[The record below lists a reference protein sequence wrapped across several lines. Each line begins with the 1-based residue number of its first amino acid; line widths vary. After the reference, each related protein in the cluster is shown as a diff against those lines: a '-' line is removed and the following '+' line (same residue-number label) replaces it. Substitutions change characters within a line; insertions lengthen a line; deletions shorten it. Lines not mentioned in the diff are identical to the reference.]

1 MLNNVTLL
9 DGEYKFRSNEAWAL
23 NYGDTGADGTLDD
36 GGDNIISVAGTYSFV
51 LDFTDPD
58 NPTYTIN

>member
-1 MLNNVTLL
+1 LSEKVHFYLTTYN
-9 DGEYKFRSNEAWAL
+9 
-23 NYGDTGADGTLDD
+23 TGADGTLDD